1 MDETASVS
9 QSGQSATL
17 DFQKEFEETL
27 KSLAVLLAKIS
38 TRELTKAMENK
49 NIQDISK
56 SDLSPYLA
64 AVFTLAFTGKDIDK
78 ENISRLIK
86 SLGLIPRTE
95 ILEKLSSVHFKNNL
109 IYAAAVY
116 FLFLSNRELNVEN
129 IMVTIRALE
138 LHPDSE
144 IAGYVLTLYKL
155 YKGATL

>member
-1 MDETASVS
+1 MDETTSVAQSS
-9 QSGQSATL
+9 QSTTI

-38 TRELTKAMENK
+38 VRELNKAMENK
-49 NIQDISK
+49 NMQDVAK

-64 AVFTLAFTGKDIDK
+64 AAFTLAFTGKDIDK
-78 ENISRLIK
+78 ENISRLIR

-116 FLFLSNRELNVEN
+116 FLFLSNKELNVEN